1 MKKNLLWGAVILVA
15 VVLVVTI
22 LDEGDGS
29 FNNTE
34 NATTTGEVV
43 TNILKSNTKTTTT
56 SAPISGMKTSL
67 GGIFNE
73 KGSYQCDYEAVT
85 PSVRTSNV
93 IYVSDGKMRGEFRT
107 YETGLSKSTLVVY
120 DGAYLYVWTEG
131 MSVGKISQP
140 KTLAELPGIIPED
153 VSSGK
158 VLGSGLNNVSWSCH
172 PWSKVSSLLVKPS
185 YVTFTY

>member
-1 MKKNLLWGAVILVA
+1 MKKNLLWGVVILVA

-22 LDEGDGS
+22 LDGGSSPISTTQSTTKEGET
-29 FNNTE
+29 NNT
-34 NATTTGEVV
+34 V
-43 TNILKSNTKTTTT
+43 TKSTTKTTTT

-73 KGSYQCDYEAVT
+73 KGSYQCDYESVT